1 MGEALAWQAKT
12 VSPQSAPLRRI
23 HAVKDM
29 FNHRW
34 TRINTDEE
42 MSEPRSGRVF
52 RRSLNGAL
60 YVRIETTL
68 FLCVHSCS
76 FVVKLNRYGSAG
88 LAGRHAS
95 VARQNRK
102 TPLFFG

>member
-1 MGEALAWQAKT
+1 MK
-12 VSPQSAPLRRI
+12 
-23 HAVKDM
+23 K
-29 FNHRW
+29 
-34 TRINTDEE
+34 E
-42 MSEPRSGRVF
+42 MSEQRSGRVF

-102 TPLFFG
+102 TPLFFWLKPPLSRLQLKRNSLPAGMLHEILTSSF